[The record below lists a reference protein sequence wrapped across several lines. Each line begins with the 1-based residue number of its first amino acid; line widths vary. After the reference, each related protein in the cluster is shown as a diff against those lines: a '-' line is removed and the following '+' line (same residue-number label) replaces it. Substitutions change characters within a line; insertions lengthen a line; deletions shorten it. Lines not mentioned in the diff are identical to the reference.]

1 MPQQNPGAPAKKTS
15 PLVWI
20 LGTIVVLMFV
30 AMLTCGV
37 VGFLAVRAVKNAGFD
52 PDLMK
57 RNPGLAMAKMA
68 ATLHPDLEVV
78 STNERTGRITMR
90 EKSTG
95 KIVTFKFDPD
105 QKTLVMTG
113 DDGKDVTVTASS
125 PGSVTMKSSDSTVTF
140 GANAGDKAPSWVPTY
155 PGSSPEGTFSSQGP
169 QGTQNTFTFKTKDEV
184 SKVLQ
189 FYQDS
194 LKSGGFNVTQA
205 ISSAAGGMVSA
216 EDADK
221 KRTAVI
227 TIGSS
232 NGETQVSVM
241 AVEKQ

>member
-1 MPQQNPGAPAKKTS
+1 MPPQNPGAPVKKTS

-20 LGTIVVLMFV
+20 LGTVVVLMFG
-30 AMLTCGV
+30 AMLTCGI

-57 RNPGLAMAKMA
+57 RNPGLAITKMA

-78 STNERTGRITMR
+78 STNESTGRITMR

-125 PGSVTMKSSDSTVTF
+125 PGSVTMKSSDATVTF
-140 GANAGDKAPSWVPTY
+140 GSGGNKAPAWVPVY
-155 PGSSPEGTFSSQGP
+155 PGSSPEGMFSSKSSD
-169 QGTQNTFTFKTKDEV
+169 GTQNTFTFRTKDEA
-184 SKVLQ
+184 SKVIQ

-194 LKSGGFNVTQA
+194 LKSAGFNVTQVLN
-205 ISSAAGGMVSA
+205 SAAGGMVSA

-221 KRTAVI
+221 KRTAVV